1 MPRFASVEEY
11 IASFDQPIQKKLK
24 ELNRFIAEL
33 IPYAD
38 PVISYN
44 MPAYKFNK
52 VVVYFAGY
60 KNHIGFY
67 PTAKPIEYFKN
78 ELQAFTF
85 SKGAIQFKLNESLP
99 FDLIEKLVL
108 FRMEMILNE

>member
-1 MPRFASVEEY
+1 MHRFASVEEY
-11 IASFDQPIQKKLK
+11 ISSFEQPTQKKLK
-24 ELNRFIAEL
+24 ELNQFIAEL
-33 IPYAD
+33 IPYIE

-67 PTAKPIEYFKN
+67 PTSKPIEYFKS

-85 SKGAIQFKLNESLP
+85 SKGAVQFKLSEPLP